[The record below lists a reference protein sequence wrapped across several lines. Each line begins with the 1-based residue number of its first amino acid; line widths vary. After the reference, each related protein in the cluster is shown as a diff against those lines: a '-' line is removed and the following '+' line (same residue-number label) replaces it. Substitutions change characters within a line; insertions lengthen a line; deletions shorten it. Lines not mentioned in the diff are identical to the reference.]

1 MKSLDSRYTQRI
13 QNGNI
18 KMKRKIMS
26 RVLSMKIVTGLLFLS
41 CWPGFATAQ
50 QVLTLAKATD
60 IAMSNSPT
68 IQHSK
73 MSLDKSEESLN
84 VQKLALKSQFSLNII
99 PYSQTNDRSF
109 DSRDAAYYTNWNKSS
124 SGSFNITQ
132 PLKWTDGT
140 IKLKDELGYQKAY
153 SDKSNLTTSSYSN
166 SVSFNLTQPLFTYNR
181 TLMSLKAL
189 ELNLENTKLNFA
201 IQMLSLEQRI
211 ATSFYNLY
219 ESKVSLDIA
228 VDELKNQQ
236 MSYEIIKGKV
246 DAGLS
251 ASEELYQ
258 AELNLLSS
266 KASLENRQVSLAN
279 SYDSFKQLIGLPLGD
294 SIDVEADIAF
304 QQVNVDLQKAI
315 DYALKFRMELRQRSI
330 SILNAQD
337 DLIRTAAQNE
347 FKGNM
352 NLSLGVK
359 GIDTDLSDIYKTP
372 TNTVGAS
379 ISFDIPI
386 WDWGQ
391 KKSRVNV
398 SRIAIKDVQLSSEE
412 DKTNMVIA
420 INQAY
425 RNLSNLV
432 SQIEIAR
439 QNLQLAQRTYDI
451 NLERYKYGDLT
462 SMDLNLYQSQLSQKR
477 TSLTASQIDYKL
489 ALLNLKIITLWD
501 FEKNQPVATMQAVDK

>member
-1 MKSLDSRYTQRI
+1 LER
-13 QNGNI
+13 
-18 KMKRKIMS
+18 
-26 RVLSMKIVTGLLFLS
+26 
-41 CWPGFATAQ
+41 
-50 QVLTLAKATD
+50 
-60 IAMSNSPT
+60 
-68 IQHSK
+68 
-73 MSLDKSEESLN
+73 SEESLEA
-84 VQKLALKSQFSLNII
+84 QKLALKSQFSLRIN

-109 DSRDAAYYTNWNKSS
+109 DSRTAAFYTNWNKSS
-124 SGSFNITQ
+124 SGTFNITQ

-140 IKLKDELGYQKAY
+140 FTINDQLGYTKSF
-153 SDKSNLTTSSYSN
+153 SDQTNQTRDAYSN
-166 SVSFNLTQPLFTYNR
+166 SMSFNLTQPLFTYNR
-181 TLMSLKAL
+181 TLMSLKEL
-189 ELNLENTKLNFA
+189 ELNLENTKLSYA
-201 IQMLSLEQRI
+201 ISMLSLEQRI
-211 ATSFYNLY
+211 ATNFYNLY

-236 MSYEIIKGKV
+236 MSYDIIKGKV

-266 KASLENRQVSLAN
+266 KATLENRQVSLLN
-279 SYDSFKQLIGLPLGD
+279 SYDSFKQLIGLPLTD
-294 SIDVEADIAF
+294 SIAVETDITF
-304 QQVNVDLQKAI
+304 QQVDVNLQKAI
-315 DYALKFRMELRQRSI
+315 DNALKNRMELRQRSI
-330 SILNAQD
+330 SLSNAQD

-347 FKGNM
+347 FKGSL

-359 GIDTDLSDIYKTP
+359 GIDSNLTDIYKTP

-379 ISFDIPI
+379 LSFDIPI

-391 KKSRVNV
+391 KKSRMNV
-398 SRIAIKDVQLSSEE
+398 SRIAIKDLQLSADE
-412 DKTNMVIA
+412 DKTNMFIA
-420 INQAY
+420 ITQAY

-501 FEKNQPVATMQAVDK
+501 FEKNQPVVPLNTLDK